1 MVWIGFAH
9 TIIEFKEFVMRSKQ
23 IVVFSILLL
32 TIFVG
37 CDQKESKAPPDK
49 ASPDKST
56 SPPDPAS
63 PTSDSSGSLDEARK
77 GFKTT
82 IARRSRPD
90 AAPDKPP
97 AGVFNIVKYDSPAG
111 ALSAYVSPDPKDGKK
126 HPAIVWITGGDC
138 NRIDKG
144 CWTEG
149 AADDEQSASAYRKAG
164 ILMMFPALRGGNN
177 NPGVKEG
184 FFGEVDDVIAAGE
197 YLRKQPF
204 VDPDRVYLGGHSTGG
219 TLVLL
224 TAECKNPFR
233 AIFSFGP
240 ADDVRHYPDDF
251 KPFATRNP
259 KENQLRSPVFWLKAI
274 RTPTFVFEGTR
285 EGNLA
290 ALRSMAKASK
300 NPKVQFLAINGAT
313 HFSALSQT
321 NRIIAEKLLKDTDA
335 ECNLSF
341 TEEEVSKPFKR

>member
-1 MVWIGFAH
+1 
-9 TIIEFKEFVMRSKQ
+9 MRSKQ
-23 IVVFSILLL
+23 IVVSCMLFLA
-32 TIFVG
+32 IFVG
-37 CDQKESKAPPDK
+37 CEQKDSKAPPAK
-49 ASPDKST
+49 ASPDKAT
-56 SPPDPAS
+56 ATPDPAS
-63 PTSDSSGSLDEARK
+63 PITDNSGSLDEARK

-82 IARRSRPD
+82 IARRSQPD
-90 AAPDKPP
+90 TAPDKPP
-97 AGVFNIVKYDSPAG
+97 AGVFNLVKYDSPAG

-126 HPAIVWITGGDC
+126 RPAIVWITGGDC
-138 NRIDKG
+138 NSIDKG

-149 AADDEQSASAYRKAG
+149 KPDDEQSASAYRKAG

-177 NPGVKEG
+177 NPGMKEG
-184 FFGEVDDVIAAGE
+184 FFGEIDDVIAAGE
-197 YLRKQPF
+197 YMRKQPF

-240 ADDVRHYPDDF
+240 ADDVRNYSAQF
-251 KPFATRNP
+251 KPFSTRNP
-259 KENQLRSPVFWLKAI
+259 QESKLRSPIFWLQSI

-285 EGNLA
+285 EGNLD

-300 NPKVQFLAINGAT
+300 NPKVRFFAVNGAT
-313 HFSALSQT
+313 HFSALGST
-321 NRIIAEKLLKDTDA
+321 NRIIAEKLLRDTDG